1 MAAVAVLMS
10 VAPSIPR
17 VEAAGPPNGD
27 PFVVGFVDVGV
38 GWVSVSLVGFVDP
51 VVVVGGAGFVDS
63 APVTVRVRDV
73 GPSGFE
79 VRLEEFVYQ
88 DGPHGVERVPYVV
101 VEAGSHVL
109 ASGAVVE
116 AGRVLVGSSPEVT
129 VGLSGPFPG
138 VPVVVASV
146 SSTNELDAVV
156 TRVRSVTGSSFRVRV
171 QEEEALGSHVGE
183 SVEWVAWSTGVESSG
198 IDSVAW
204 ETVSVSTTQNFAT
217 VNFAG
222 SYIEACYV
230 GAMNTL
236 NGTDPATVR
245 YRSLSSSSVQ
255 VQVDEEQSANTEVYH
270 TWETIVGLV
279 FECYEPPESL
289 GDLVWA
295 DTGGGDPALA
305 GNGIQDPGEPGIGG
319 VNVELLDDTATVV
332 VDSTVT
338 DAAGAYLFTGVDSGV
353 GYVVRFVVADGQVFT
368 VADVGDDATDS
379 DADPVTGVTG
389 VVSLSEGEH
398 DLTRDAGVFSCPLTA
413 GVVVSFPGDLSDT
426 GPSSTAA
433 VPVSV
438 TPGWYRVTAVS
449 ANFTPG
455 HQVAGED
462 SEQYAVRGYDIA
474 SSVVYQSP
482 LTADLDQGDRFAID
496 IVDNV
501 VEVTDHIVTL
511 EAVHRSVIDGDQ
523 PGDNQIWPLC
533 VTFEPVIDF
542 DVHTNSQDADSAT
555 GPLPALVEG
564 NPITWTYQ
572 LTNHLH
578 DPIASTDIAITDTVN
593 GTITTPPAG
602 DNGNLLLEPG
612 ETWTYQ
618 TTGTATTHQP
628 GDPHTV
634 TGICNTTPNHPIH
647 TLTAT
652 LTTTTGTPTTLTDPT
667 HHCTLSSSLLQD
679 WLPESTI
686 ADQPIPSTGDLYVAT
701 TGDDNN
707 PGTEALPLATLQKAV
722 DSAEPGNVILVRE
735 GTYNQSVHF
744 GSSNSGTAGQYI
756 TLAAYPGEEVILDGT
771 GVTVPEAI
779 TISGL
784 ILIESDYIRVS
795 GFTVQ
800 DVTGTD
806 EEMGISTEYGSHLV
820 IDNNHTIRTASAGIG
835 LWHATS
841 VIVRNNRVQD
851 ARTTGTQECLSVAG
865 TTQFELSYNEV
876 WNTQTWSQECE
887 GIDVKGGSSHGKVV
901 KNVAHDLPHQCFYVD
916 GYSTHTH
923 HIDLY
928 ANVAYNCSMGIVLT
942 SEREALLEHVRV
954 FDNLIHDNHF
964 IGIGFPAWP
973 GSLNTGS
980 ISNIEI
986 FNNTI
991 DNRRVPYPGNPTG
1004 LLFKYPSISDIT
1016 VKNNIIATNGVA
1028 FTFETSVTNLVVD
1041 HNLIDADTISTGMP
1055 GFADPHLVQGD
1066 PLFVDFAADDYH
1078 LSATSPAIDQGDPT
1092 VSLAFDLD
1100 AAARPQ
1106 GAAIDIGAYE
1116 Y

>member
-88 DGPHGVERVPYVV
+88 DGPHGVERVLYVV

-204 ETVSVSTTQNFAT
+204 ETWMSVSVSTTHPVSGT
-217 VNFAG
+217 LRRCHRVNFAG

-379 DADPVTGVTG
+379 DADPV
-389 VVSLSEGEH
+389 
-398 DLTRDAGVFSCPLTA
+398 
-413 GVVVSFPGDLSDT
+413 GD
-426 GPSSTAA
+426 
-433 VPVSV
+433 
-438 TPGWYRVTAVS
+438 
-449 ANFTPG
+449 
-455 HQVAGED
+455 
-462 SEQYAVRGYDIA
+462 
-474 SSVVYQSP
+474 
-482 LTADLDQGDRFAID
+482 
-496 IVDNV
+496 
-501 VEVTDHIVTL
+501 
-511 EAVHRSVIDGDQ
+511 
-523 PGDNQIWPLC
+523 
-533 VTFEPVIDF
+533 
-542 DVHTNSQDADSAT
+542 
-555 GPLPALVEG
+555 
-564 NPITWTYQ
+564 
-572 LTNHLH
+572 
-578 DPIASTDIAITDTVN
+578 
-593 GTITTPPAG
+593 
-602 DNGNLLLEPG
+602 
-612 ETWTYQ
+612 
-618 TTGTATTHQP
+618 
-628 GDPHTV
+628 
-634 TGICNTTPNHPIH
+634 
-647 TLTAT
+647 
-652 LTTTTGTPTTLTDPT
+652 
-667 HHCTLSSSLLQD
+667 
-679 WLPESTI
+679 
-686 ADQPIPSTGDLYVAT
+686 
-701 TGDDNN
+701 
-707 PGTEALPLATLQKAV
+707 
-722 DSAEPGNVILVRE
+722 
-735 GTYNQSVHF
+735 
-744 GSSNSGTAGQYI
+744 
-756 TLAAYPGEEVILDGT
+756 
-771 GVTVPEAI
+771 
-779 TISGL
+779 
-784 ILIESDYIRVS
+784 
-795 GFTVQ
+795 
-800 DVTGTD
+800 
-806 EEMGISTEYGSHLV
+806 
-820 IDNNHTIRTASAGIG
+820 
-835 LWHATS
+835 
-841 VIVRNNRVQD
+841 
-851 ARTTGTQECLSVAG
+851 
-865 TTQFELSYNEV
+865 
-876 WNTQTWSQECE
+876 
-887 GIDVKGGSSHGKVV
+887 
-901 KNVAHDLPHQCFYVD
+901 
-916 GYSTHTH
+916 
-923 HIDLY
+923 
-928 ANVAYNCSMGIVLT
+928 
-942 SEREALLEHVRV
+942 
-954 FDNLIHDNHF
+954 
-964 IGIGFPAWP
+964 
-973 GSLNTGS
+973 
-980 ISNIEI
+980 
-986 FNNTI
+986 
-991 DNRRVPYPGNPTG
+991 
-1004 LLFKYPSISDIT
+1004 
-1016 VKNNIIATNGVA
+1016 
-1028 FTFETSVTNLVVD
+1028 
-1041 HNLIDADTISTGMP
+1041 
-1055 GFADPHLVQGD
+1055 
-1066 PLFVDFAADDYH
+1066 
-1078 LSATSPAIDQGDPT
+1078 
-1092 VSLAFDLD
+1092 
-1100 AAARPQ
+1100 
-1106 GAAIDIGAYE
+1106 
-1116 Y
+1116 